1 MNIKIIEIIS
11 IVLIIIF
18 LKFIQIFMLP
28 SNITQSFP
36 KIKEIYEVK
45 SKFQTIRIVDENN
58 LGRVLLCDN
67 EVQLSQKDDSNY
79 HELLVHFPSL
89 YVKDLNLENVLI
101 IGGGDLMTLREVMKY
116 STIKNVVILEIDPVL
131 VEACIKYFNMDDY
144 KNDER
149 VKIIYGDAY
158 NTIDDIKLNFDLCI
172 IDTTED
178 NEANLSIDKKDF
190 FLKCQSKL
198 KKDGICVKNGAEWG
212 NIMDEVFGSS
222 ITYGIY
228 IKTFDDIY
236 RFCISSNDDEKILY
250 KRIPRISWMLK
261 GIKTYVYDIK
271 KHTDYVIWDYSSFL
285 KTKIKEK
292 QFDTNYLLMK

>member
-1 MNIKIIEIIS
+1 MNIKIIEIM
-11 IVLIIIF
+11 LIILIVIF
-18 LKFIQIFMLP
+18 LKFIQILMLP
-28 SNITQSFP
+28 SRITKSYP
-36 KIKEIYEVK
+36 KIKEIYEVQ
-45 SKFQTIRIVDENN
+45 SKYQTIRIVDEKN
-58 LGRVLLCDN
+58 LGRILICND

-89 YVKDLNLENVLI
+89 YVKDLNIENVLI

-116 STIKNVVILEIDPVL
+116 STIKNVVVLEIDSML
-131 VEACIKYFNMDDY
+131 VEACIKYFNMNDY

-158 NTIDDIKLNFDLCI
+158 NTIDDIKFNFDLCI

-198 KKDGICVKNGAEWG
+198 KKNGICVKNGRTWSKTM
-212 NIMDEVFGSS
+212 NEVFGSCV
-222 ITYGIY
+222 TYGIY
-228 IKTFDDIY
+228 IKTFDDLY
-236 RFCISSNDDEKILY
+236 RFCVSSNDDEKIVH
-250 KRIPRISWMLK
+250 KKIPRISWMLK
-261 GIKTYVYDIK
+261 GIKTYVYDIN
-271 KHTDYVIWDYSSFL
+271 KHTDYVIWNYTSFL

-292 QFDTNYLLMK
+292 KYNTNYLLM

>member
-1 MNIKIIEIIS
+1 MKLFQ
-11 IVLIIIF
+11 VIIIIMIVIL
-18 LKFIQIFMLP
+18 LKFIQILMFP
-28 SNITQSFP
+28 SRISNTKP

-45 SKFQTIRIVDENN
+45 SKYQTIRIVDTNN

-79 HELLVHFPSL
+79 HELLVHFPSM
-89 YVKDLNLENVLI
+89 YVKNLNIENVLI

-116 STIKNVVILEIDPVL
+116 STIKKVIILEIDPIL
-131 VEACIKYFNMDDY
+131 VETCIKYFNMNDY
-144 KNDER
+144 KNDNR
-149 VKIIYGDAY
+149 VEIIYGDAY

-190 FLKCQSKL
+190 FLKCKSKL
-198 KKDGICVKNGAEWG
+198 KKGGICVKNGSEWS
-212 NIMDEVFGSS
+212 NTMNEIFGRS

-228 IKTFDDIY
+228 IKTFDEIY
-236 RFCISSNDDEKILY
+236 RFCVSCNSDEKLLF
-250 KRIPRISWMLK
+250 KNIPMLSWMLK
-261 GIKTYVYDIK
+261 GIKTYVYDVK
-271 KHTDYVIWDYSSFL
+271 KHTDYVIWNYSSFL

-292 QFDTNYLLMK
+292 RYKTNYLLM